1 MSRRRSRGTPDVA
14 GHTEP
19 ELARLDPR
27 DREYA
32 ESLEDGERDVVVST
46 VARYRRPEAL
56 RVGDP
61 LPDLSAVALDGG
73 ARVALRDLSREQP
86 LLLVFGS
93 FT

>member
-1 MSRRRSRGTPDVA
+1 VA
-14 GHTEP
+14 AGDTDP

-27 DREYA
+27 DRQYA
-32 ESLEDGERDVVVST
+32 ESLEEGERDVVVST
-46 VARYRRPEAL
+46 VARYRRPETL

-61 LPDLSAVALDGG
+61 LPELAAVSLDGG
-73 ARVALRDLSREQP
+73 DRVALRDLAREQP

>member
-1 MSRRRSRGTPDVA
+1 MA
-14 GHTEP
+14 GGADQR
-19 ELARLDPR
+19 LARLDPR

-32 ESLEDGERDVVVST
+32 ESLEGGERDVVVST
-46 VARYRRPEAL
+46 VARYRRPETL

-61 LPDLSAVALDGG
+61 LPDLSAAALHGG
-73 ARVALRDLSREQP
+73 ARVELRHLARDRP

>member
-1 MSRRRSRGTPDVA
+1 MA
-14 GHTEP
+14 TERDP
-19 ELARLDPR
+19 QLARLDPR

-73 ARVALRDLSREQP
+73 GQVALRDLAREQP

>member
-14 GHTEP
+14 GPTEP

-27 DREYA
+27 DRAYA
-32 ESLEDGERDVVVST
+32 ESLGAEERDVVVAT

-73 ARVALRDLSREQP
+73 EQVALRDLAREQP

>member
-1 MSRRRSRGTPDVA
+1 MA
-14 GHTEP
+14 TERDP
-19 ELARLDPR
+19 RLAPLDPR

-73 ARVALRDLSREQP
+73 AQVALRDLAREQP